1 MYVVSDFLVTNEQL
15 ARPRGRARRER
26 GGRTEEGD
34 WEREKARQ
42 AGRRATEKG
51 AEQTGEVLVLDD
63 RGGLHSLTPLHSSTH
78 FVPGDRSFVVERI
91 SRFKELVK
99 WGMGLVDSLMLYK
112 MCYNPY

>member
-26 GGRTEEGD
+26 GGRRRETGRERRQGRQAEGQLRKEQSRQERCWCWTTEED
-34 WEREKARQ
+34 F
-42 AGRRATEKG
+42 T
-51 AEQTGEVLVLDD
+51 
-63 RGGLHSLTPLHSSTH
+63 HSLHSSTH